1 MAKPVAERVRAS
13 RIRKKAVEGIPLSDD
28 EAASLDEYETSKP
41 PARGKSASS
50 RVVHLD
56 IEEQSAAEGD
66 HPHPD
71 AWAAVARSEGL
82 RADTLLQIVTNR
94 LIQCNDQYLRLLT
107 YSMERSE
114 RLENAHVGLIEA
126 MREHFLARIDAE
138 GQAKVAQQIAA
149 SAGDSEDGELGKLM
163 EMLAPVIAAKLAADS
178 KNPPAKVKRKK
189 EKPLGSV
196 D

>member
-1 MAKPVAERVRAS
+1 MAKPIAERVRAS
-13 RIRKKAVEGIPLSDD
+13 RIRKKSVEGIPLSDD
-28 EAASLDEYETSKP
+28 EAASLDEYESSKP
-41 PARGKSASS
+41 PARSGKSASS

-56 IEEQSAAEGD
+56 IEENAAAEGD
-66 HPHPD
+66 HVHPD
-71 AWAAVARSEGL
+71 AYAAVARSEGL

-138 GQAKVAQQIAA
+138 GQAKVAQQIA
-149 SAGDSEDGELGKLM
+149 SGAGEDDEMGKLM

-178 KNPPAKVKRKK
+178 KKPPEKVKRKK